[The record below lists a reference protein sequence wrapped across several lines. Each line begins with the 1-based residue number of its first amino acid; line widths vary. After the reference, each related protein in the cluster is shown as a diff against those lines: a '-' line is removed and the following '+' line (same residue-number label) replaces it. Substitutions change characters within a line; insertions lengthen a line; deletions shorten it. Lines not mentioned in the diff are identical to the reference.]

1 MRIVLDLKPD
11 HAVDGFVVETRP
23 DRERVI
29 VAPCGELD
37 MVTVEQVGVELD
49 ELVRVGFTDLVLDLR
64 GLTFMDVSG
73 LRFVA
78 DQARREDA
86 TVELIDGRP
95 AVSRLFDLARVR
107 AELPFRSPHE
117 LARRRF

>member
-1 MRIVLDLKPD
+1 MLDLTPD
-11 HAVDGFVVETRP
+11 QIVDSFVVETRP

-29 VAPCGELD
+29 VAPRGELD
-37 MVTVEQVGVELD
+37 IATVGRVAAEID

-73 LRFVA
+73 LRFA
-78 DQARREDA
+78 IAQAGRHDA
-86 TVELIDGRP
+86 TVTLIDGPP
-95 AVSRLFDLARVR
+95 AVARLFDLAGVR
-107 AELPFRSPHE
+107 AELPFSSPRE